1 MHKLNGKYWYIVK
14 SSDVDMGHTIRKITR
29 FLNLSISSYSKK
41 KKREAKDMCH
51 QLSWRYEDELFS
63 ITEKT
68 LCRLLLLFVTVEMY
82 FVPEEFPTGLTA
94 YW

>member
-1 MHKLNGKYWYIVK
+1 
-14 SSDVDMGHTIRKITR
+14 
-29 FLNLSISSYSKK
+29 
-41 KKREAKDMCH
+41 MCH